1 MNYLIISLILL
12 ATISVNH
19 GWTENDRVSVLSSVS
34 SNTNIDANANKLL
47 MEAGAAAAAAA
58 AASSV
63 LNSKNATNSTKS
75 SGNKNESINNGKLI
89 SV

>member
-1 MNYLIISLILL
+1 MIQMNYLIISLILL

-19 GWTENDRVSVLSSVS
+19 GWTESDRVSVLSSSSSSSS
-34 SNTNIDANANKLL
+34 SNTNANKLL
-47 MEAGAAAAAAA
+47 MEAE

-89 SV
+89 FLF

>member
-12 ATISVNH
+12 ATIRVNH
-19 GWTENDRVSVLSSVS
+19 GWTEENDRVSVLSSSIS
-34 SNTNIDANANKLL
+34 SDTNIDANANKLL
-47 MEAGAAAAAAA
+47 MEAAMAA

-63 LNSKNATNSTKS
+63 SNSNNATNSTKS

>member
-47 MEAGAAAAAAA
+47 MEVGAAAAA

>member
-12 ATISVNH
+12 ASISFNH
-19 GWTENDRVSVLSSVS
+19 GWTENDRVSVLSSSSSISSSS

-47 MEAGAAAAAAA
+47 ME

-75 SGNKNESINNGKLI
+75 SGNKKESINNGKLI
-89 SV
+89 LFFN

>member
-47 MEAGAAAAAAA
+47 MEAGAGAAAA